1 MFWAM
6 QLIQFTQ
13 LMHPMYVRANLSGM
27 HCPAPWK
34 LPKPAGRRGNQSIY
48 IFFCPVFFP
57 LAPPAPPRSLLPFPC
72 PAAKKA
78 RPCASPILVSRRP
91 KTSLIFVSVLLQFAC
106 RTLRHIIALVQLV
119 CSVWPGSRLV
129 PLLSTLPRALEGLG
143 SKQLLTNKPV
153 HSLTFHDCSLALG
166 ELNCSIP
173 ALKLN
178 ILAGTEDLAEPN

>member
-1 MFWAM
+1 MKITKTYGAHGESVDLRIF
-6 QLIQFTQ
+6 
-13 LMHPMYVRANLSGM
+13 
-27 HCPAPWK
+27 
-34 LPKPAGRRGNQSIY
+34 LPR
-48 IFFCPVFFP
+48 FLP

-72 PAAKKA
+72 PAAKKV

-91 KTSLIFVSVLLQFAC
+91 ETSLFVSVLLQFAC

-178 ILAGTEDLAEPN
+178 ILAGTDLAEPN

>member
-1 MFWAM
+1 M
-6 QLIQFTQ
+6 
-13 LMHPMYVRANLSGM
+13 
-27 HCPAPWK
+27 
-34 LPKPAGRRGNQSIY
+34 GNQSIY
-48 IFFCPVFFP
+48 VFFCPGFLP
-57 LAPPAPPRSLLPFPC
+57 LPRLPRPAAFYPFPALQ
-72 PAAKKA
+72 PKRYA
-78 RPCASPILVSRRP
+78 PVQCASLILVPRRP
-91 KTSLIFVSVLLQFAC
+91 KTSFFVSVLLQFAC
-106 RTLRHIIALVQLV
+106 CTLRRIIALVQLV

-153 HSLTFHDCSLALG
+153 HSLTFHDCSLSLG